1 MTILEEHLGQKK
13 AVFELAP
20 KSARAINWLIDST
33 VCIALLALS
42 WFFCDLLGYR
52 YDGFWG
58 VCIYLAYYFIGEYKM
73 DGKTLGKYFTKT
85 RAVELDGE
93 ALSMNRVVIRTLLRA
108 ALFWSMFLIWIM
120 FQDIC
125 MHDTWSKTAVVKD

>member
-1 MTILEEHLGQKK
+1 MAILDEPLKSEKIF
-13 AVFELAP
+13 FESAS

-58 VCIYLAYYFIGEYKM
+58 VCIYLAYYFIGEYKLE
-73 DGKTLGKYFTKT
+73 GKTLGKYFTKT
-85 RAVELDGE
+85 HAVELNGE
-93 ALSMNRVVIRTLLRA
+93 PLSMNTAVIRTLLRA